1 MLKVAAK
8 YFAMFRRYASAASS
22 FALCSCFGAALPD
35 AGLRTIDGV
44 GDKVG
49 EDAGEGEGEENGRL
63 GMMDDAKQEWLVIV
77 VRGLYGSSSLMMIP
91 SLVRG

>member
-8 YFAMFRRYASAASS
+8 YFAMFRRYSSAASCLD
-22 FALCSCFGAALPD
+22 LCRLFGGALPD

-49 EDAGEGEGEENGRL
+49 EDEGEEEGVSLNGRL
-63 GMMDDAKQEWLVIV
+63 GIVAAK
-77 VRGLYGSSSLMMIP
+77 
-91 SLVRG
+91 